1 MLLDKHIGF
10 LGRLVYLRTFRQPS
24 RSVIFKPLSSLHTN
38 QAFPGW
44 LIPYPF
50 FGTPSF
56 IVRTCCIEK

>member
-38 QAFPGW
+38 QAFPGGS
-44 LIPYPF
+44 YPTLF
-50 FGTPSF
+50 LDT
-56 IVRTCCIEK
+56 